1 MIRAACMNIQN
12 KPVLCGFILFLL
24 TLFSSSVFAL
34 SRATINFE
42 ANVVK
47 VACELSVSQSQIK
60 FDPVMN
66 NEIKPHTLIRA
77 RDFILNISR
86 CNAVDGQDSITPK
99 LKVSGLGFN
108 TSDGKWLFKTQDSS
122 VKNMGFL
129 LYHSD
134 TQPSYSDIS
143 LKNNDIIDYH
153 QTYKVSTLNLDTK
166 FYAMMACGDSETCDK
181 AKVETGIIKAIV
193 SFDLLYD

>member
-1 MIRAACMNIQN
+1 MNIQN